1 LRSTLREAE
10 EGGALLGVVAE
21 LMAEDAEGGR
31 GVAKTAG
38 NVAGGLFI
46 NEKGAERFVLTLQG
60 ELWSEEEFLVRWGDY
75 LIHSTGRHNQI
86 VL

>member
-1 LRSTLREAE
+1 LGTALREAE
-10 EGGALLGVVAE
+10 EGDALLGVVAE

-31 GVAKTAG
+31 RVAKTAG
-38 NVAGGLFI
+38 DVAGRLFI
-46 NEKGAERFVLTLQG
+46 DEKGAESFVLALQG
-60 ELWSEEEFLVRWGDY
+60 ELWGEEEFLVRRSDY

>member
-10 EGGALLGVVAE
+10 ERGALLGVVAE

-31 GVAKTAG
+31 GVTKTAG
-38 NVAGGLFI
+38 DVAGRLIIDEQGADRFI
-46 NEKGAERFVLTLQG
+46 LTLQG
-60 ELWSEEEFLVRWGDY
+60 KLWSEEELLVRRGDY